1 MSANRASQSS
11 LASALLKKVCFEVHG
26 LNYSDSLHYYNSDSH
41 IQFFSDLLSNTR
53 MKTNGEIRRDNLL
66 IAIRR
71 KKTAAQLAADAGI
84 SAAYLSQIKKR
95 VPESST
101 GKPKKLGDDVA
112 AKIEQALGEPPG
124 WMDVSHPEQ
133 YASEEEDD
141 QPGMGLASVPSPTPE
156 ERGPDAEE
164 IIELIVSF
172 TNALPK
178 DRTVI
183 MSSAKA
189 AAKRASLLRRKAS
202 GE

>member
-1 MSANRASQSS
+1 
-11 LASALLKKVCFEVHG
+11 
-26 LNYSDSLHYYNSDSH
+26 
-41 IQFFSDLLSNTR
+41 

-66 IAIRR
+66 IAIKR
-71 KKTAAQLAADAGI
+71 KKTAAQLASDAGI

-124 WMDVSHPEQ
+124 WMDVAHPEQ
-133 YASEEEDD
+133 YAENEDGI
-141 QPGMGLASVPSPTPE
+141 QAQAGLVSVPAVASDE
-156 ERGPDAEE
+156 NGPGAEE
-164 IIELIVSF
+164 IIELLVSF

-178 DRTVI
+178 DRAMI
-183 MSSAKA
+183 MSSSKA

>member
-1 MSANRASQSS
+1 
-11 LASALLKKVCFEVHG
+11 
-26 LNYSDSLHYYNSDSH
+26 
-41 IQFFSDLLSNTR
+41 

-95 VPESST
+95 APESST
-101 GKPKKLGDDVA
+101 GKAKKLGDDVA

-133 YASEEEDD
+133 YVGDEEDS
-141 QPGMGLASVPSPTPE
+141 QVEMGLVSVPAAEPNE
-156 ERGPDAEE
+156 ERGPDADE
-164 IIELIVSF
+164 IIELLVSF
-172 TNALPK
+172 TSALPK
-178 DRTVI
+178 DRAMI
-183 MSSAKA
+183 MSSSKA

-202 GE
+202 GQ